1 MKPSET
7 WKPLLEGDLADE
19 AWRAVLEVAAALKE
33 PDVQMAADPTVAS
46 GSAGVALFYTYL
58 GQILEDETW
67 ADAAVSHFDLMV
79 EAVSS
84 SPLRP
89 GLYSGLVGV
98 GWTIE
103 HLRGRLFEADP
114 EGEDEEDGNR
124 EIDETLLAAL
134 RRPWTSDYDL
144 IRGLVGM
151 GVYARERMPRPQ
163 ARQSLLFLLVQLN
176 DSAVRT
182 EARTTWHTRPEWLP
196 PDQRERY
203 PEGYYN
209 VGMAHGV
216 PGVIALLGTIAAAGL
231 LDSDAR
237 PLLDGAVSWLL
248 AQERPADSVSRF
260 PNFVLE
266 GVETGPSRLAW
277 CYGDLGI
284 AVALLGAARGVGS
297 AEWEREALRIALDAA
312 GRNPD
317 FTLVND
323 PGLCHGAAGVG
334 HLFHRLYRAT
344 GEERLAAAARFWLGR
359 ALEMRRPGEGIAGF
373 LAWDPEPG
381 GGGHWTAE
389 RGFLTGAAGVGL
401 ALLAALAPLDPAWDR
416 LLLAELPDSRL

>member
-1 MKPSET
+1 MKPSDT

-19 AWRAVLEVAAALKE
+19 AWRTVREVAAALKE
-33 PDVQMAADPTVAS
+33 PGAEMISDPTVSS

-58 GQILEDETW
+58 AQILEDEAW
-67 ADAAVSHFDLMV
+67 ADAAVRHFDLMV

-84 SPLRP
+84 SALRP

-103 HLRGRLFEADP
+103 HLRGRLFDAE
-114 EGEDEEDGNR
+114 EDEEDGNR

-151 GVYARERMPRPQ
+151 GVYARERLPRPD

-182 EARTTWHTRPEWLP
+182 GAGITWHTRPEWLP
-196 PDQRERY
+196 PDQRERF
-203 PEGYYN
+203 PQGYSN
-209 VGMAHGV
+209 LGMAHGV
-216 PGVIALLGTIAAAGL
+216 AGVVALLATIAAVGL

-260 PNFVLE
+260 PSFVAE
-266 GVETGPSRLAW
+266 GIETGPSRLAW

-284 AVALLGAARGVGS
+284 SVALLGAARGAGN
-297 AEWEREALRIALDAA
+297 AAWEQEALRIALDAA

-317 FTLVND
+317 YTMVND

-334 HLFHRLYRAT
+334 HLFHRLYRVT
-344 GEERLAAAARFWLGR
+344 GEERLAGAARFWLGR

-373 LAWDPEPG
+373 LAWNPEPG
-381 GGGHWTAE
+381 GGGNWEAE
-389 RGFLTGAAGVGL
+389 SGFLTGAAGVGL

-416 LLLAELPDSRL
+416 LLLADLPYSQP

>member
-7 WKPLLEGDLADE
+7 WKPLLEGDLAGE
-19 AWRAVLEVAAALKE
+19 AWQAVQEVAAALKE
-33 PDVQMAADPTVAS
+33 PGGGMAADPTVSS

-58 GQILEDETW
+58 AQILENEAW

-84 SPLRP
+84 APLRP

-103 HLRGRLFEADP
+103 HLRGRLFDAE
-114 EGEDEEDGNR
+114 EEDEEDGNR

-134 RRPWTSDYDL
+134 RRPWTGDYDL

-151 GVYARERMPRPQ
+151 GVYACERLPRPD
-163 ARQSLLFLLVQLN
+163 ARQSLLLLLVQLN

-182 EARTTWHTRPEWLP
+182 GAGVTWHTRAEWLP
-196 PDQRERY
+196 PDQRERF
-203 PEGYYN
+203 PQGYYN
-209 VGMAHGV
+209 LGMAHGV
-216 PGVIALLGTIAAAGL
+216 AGVVALLGTIAAVGL

-248 AQERPADSVSRF
+248 AQERPPDSVSRF
-260 PNFVLE
+260 PNFVVE
-266 GVETGPSRLAW
+266 GIETGPSRLAW

-284 AVALLGAARGVGS
+284 AVALVSAARGVGN
-297 AEWEREALRIALDAA
+297 AAWEQEAVRIALDAA

-317 FTLVND
+317 YTMVND

-344 GEERLAAAARFWLGR
+344 GEERLAEAARFWLR
-359 ALEMRRPGEGIAGF
+359 RTLELRQPGEGIAGF

-381 GGGHWTAE
+381 GGGHWEAE

-416 LLLAELPDSRL
+416 LLAAPS